1 MFWKK
6 KKKPEDFYGESRQ
19 NINEERKILEEERK
33 KIWAVMDSFPDGI
46 LIFDEYNRISFINFR
61 AEVFFDVVGHE
72 VLKKDI
78 LSLTQFV
85 KIQPLVS
92 ILGGGIRK
100 ISREEIT
107 IKDGLILEV
116 NVLPIMVEGKKTGN
130 LVALHDI
137 TQAKLTEKIK
147 SEFVTV
153 AAHQL
158 RTPASAT
165 KWITRML
172 LDGDL
177 GELAYEQ
184 RKAVEKA
191 YIANDKMINLVKELL
206 NVAQIEEG
214 KYLSDRTLTDIT
226 AMILAIV
233 RGYEDNIKEKEISI
247 KIQKPEEDLPKLM
260 LDREKMKIAIN
271 DLFDNAL
278 RYTPKGGKINI
289 SVSQKEKEIE
299 VKISDTGY
307 GIPKNEQKKVF
318 SKFFRGSNIMKKE
331 TEGTGLGLFIA
342 KNIIEAHGGDIWF
355 ESEENKGSIFGFTL
369 PIKEKFGEFLSSDF
383 Y

>member
-299 VKISDTGY
+299 VKISDNGY